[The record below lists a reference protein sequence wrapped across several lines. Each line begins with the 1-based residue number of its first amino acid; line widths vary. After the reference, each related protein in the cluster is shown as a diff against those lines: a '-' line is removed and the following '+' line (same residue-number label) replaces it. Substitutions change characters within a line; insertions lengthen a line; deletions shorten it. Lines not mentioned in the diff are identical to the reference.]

1 MRIINVSA
9 DLHSQKNIALMGMAS
24 VANKAAEEEYDA
36 ARVEVQEDK
45 TAQGTQKK
53 GRKAKRVPDE
63 EV

>member
-9 DLHSQKNIALMGMAS
+9 DIHSQKNIALMGMAS
-24 VANKAAEEEYDA
+24 VANQVAAEEYDA

-53 GRKAKRVPDE
+53 GRKAKRVSAE